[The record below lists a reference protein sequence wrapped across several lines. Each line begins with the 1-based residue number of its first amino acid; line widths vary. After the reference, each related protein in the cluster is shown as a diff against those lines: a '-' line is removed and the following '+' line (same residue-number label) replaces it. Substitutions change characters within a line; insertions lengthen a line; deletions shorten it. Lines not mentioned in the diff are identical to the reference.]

1 MSNKKDLQALAENL
15 VEEFYETQGAGVLK
29 NLNKRTYGN
38 LINGR
43 EDVLNSM
50 KESLSDYTDEEG
62 KEIGEK
68 EKEEILHLVD
78 REIWGYGIIDDL
90 IHDKSISDIKIHNAE
105 NIRIKRNGKREE
117 SDITFP
123 SEGAYKSFVTRLLER
138 NKVNL
143 GTANAIQTFTDAD
156 QEDFILRLAVIGGLL
171 IVGGS
176 PLVVIRK
183 IPKNKYSLSELSDLG
198 MFGKTGRKGSLKVH
212 FQERF
217 FPEGNEDLDSLFSQ
231 MIESRGILFTGKGA
245 SGKTTLMN
253 ACIEKIPE
261 SDSVMICQE
270 NAELFDLHHPDII
283 AAHVMVNGGDSS
295 IQEASG

>member
-43 EDVLNSM
+43 EDVLNSI

-62 KEIGEK
+62 HEIGEK

-105 NIRIKRNGKREE
+105 NIRIKRNGKREG

-183 IPKNKYSLSELSDLG
+183 IPKNKYSLANC
-198 MFGKTGRKGSLKVH
+198 R
-212 FQERF
+212 
-217 FPEGNEDLDSLFSQ
+217 
-231 MIESRGILFTGKGA
+231 ILEC
-245 SGKTTLMN
+245 L
-253 ACIEKIPE
+253 EKQ
-261 SDSVMICQE
+261 DVR
-270 NAELFDLHHPDII
+270 A
-283 AAHVMVNGGDSS
+283 V
-295 IQEASG
+295 

>member
-78 REIWGYGIIDDL
+78 REIWGYGIIVNL

-105 NIRIKRNGKREE
+105 NIRTNETEKERKVTLPSPPREPIKVLSQGFLKE
-117 SDITFP
+117 
-123 SEGAYKSFVTRLLER
+123 
-138 NKVNL
+138 
-143 GTANAIQTFTDAD
+143 
-156 QEDFILRLAVIGGLL
+156 
-171 IVGGS
+171 
-176 PLVVIRK
+176 IR
-183 IPKNKYSLSELSDLG
+183 
-198 MFGKTGRKGSLKVH
+198 
-212 FQERF
+212 
-217 FPEGNEDLDSLFSQ
+217 
-231 MIESRGILFTGKGA
+231 
-245 SGKTTLMN
+245 
-253 ACIEKIPE
+253 
-261 SDSVMICQE
+261 
-270 NAELFDLHHPDII
+270 
-283 AAHVMVNGGDSS
+283 
-295 IQEASG
+295 

>member
-43 EDVLNSM
+43 EDVLNSI

-62 KEIGEK
+62 HEIGEK

-105 NIRIKRNGKREE
+105 NIRIKRNGKREG

-123 SEGAYKSFVTRLLER
+123 SEGAYKSFVTRLLED
-138 NKVNL
+138 L
-143 GTANAIQTFTDAD
+143 YGCGS
-156 QEDFILRLAVIGGLL
+156 GGLYL
-171 IVGGS
+171 TASRDRRTFDCGRQPSGG
-176 PLVVIRK
+176 
-183 IPKNKYSLSELSDLG
+183 NKKDP
-198 MFGKTGRKGSLKVH
+198 
-212 FQERF
+212 QE
-217 FPEGNEDLDSLFSQ
+217 
-231 MIESRGILFTGKGA
+231 
-245 SGKTTLMN
+245 
-253 ACIEKIPE
+253 
-261 SDSVMICQE
+261 
-270 NAELFDLHHPDII
+270 
-283 AAHVMVNGGDSS
+283 
-295 IQEASG
+295 

>member
-90 IHDKSISDIKIHNAE
+90 IHDKSISDIKIHNASE
-105 NIRIKRNGKREE
+105 SNETEKEREVTLPSLPRGPTKVLSQGFLKEIR
-117 SDITFP
+117 
-123 SEGAYKSFVTRLLER
+123 
-138 NKVNL
+138 
-143 GTANAIQTFTDAD
+143 
-156 QEDFILRLAVIGGLL
+156 
-171 IVGGS
+171 
-176 PLVVIRK
+176 
-183 IPKNKYSLSELSDLG
+183 
-198 MFGKTGRKGSLKVH
+198 
-212 FQERF
+212 
-217 FPEGNEDLDSLFSQ
+217 
-231 MIESRGILFTGKGA
+231 
-245 SGKTTLMN
+245 
-253 ACIEKIPE
+253 
-261 SDSVMICQE
+261 
-270 NAELFDLHHPDII
+270 
-283 AAHVMVNGGDSS
+283 
-295 IQEASG
+295 

>member
-90 IHDKSISDIKIHNAE
+90 IMIRAFRISRSIMQKISVLKE
-105 NIRIKRNGKREE
+105 TEKEREVTLPSLPREPTKVLSQGFLKEIR
-117 SDITFP
+117 
-123 SEGAYKSFVTRLLER
+123 
-138 NKVNL
+138 
-143 GTANAIQTFTDAD
+143 
-156 QEDFILRLAVIGGLL
+156 
-171 IVGGS
+171 
-176 PLVVIRK
+176 
-183 IPKNKYSLSELSDLG
+183 
-198 MFGKTGRKGSLKVH
+198 
-212 FQERF
+212 
-217 FPEGNEDLDSLFSQ
+217 
-231 MIESRGILFTGKGA
+231 
-245 SGKTTLMN
+245 
-253 ACIEKIPE
+253 
-261 SDSVMICQE
+261 
-270 NAELFDLHHPDII
+270 
-283 AAHVMVNGGDSS
+283 
-295 IQEASG
+295 